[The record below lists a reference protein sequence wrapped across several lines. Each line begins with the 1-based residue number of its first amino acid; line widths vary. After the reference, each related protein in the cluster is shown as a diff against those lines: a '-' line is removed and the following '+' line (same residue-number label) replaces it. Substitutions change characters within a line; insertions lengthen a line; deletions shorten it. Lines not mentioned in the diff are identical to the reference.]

1 MENLTKLERTKSLCE
16 RTFDEL
22 RNAILAMVP
31 GENKL
36 PSEDELSKALGV
48 SRSTIREAVK
58 QLQMEGAITKIQG
71 RGTFAHPSVFH
82 IQNRVDLHPDF
93 YALLSREHEKV
104 TLEVEPIGV
113 ATPSESFLRV
123 FPNSIAGEPVYVMI
137 WRYYADDI
145 LMIFGTFEFPTRF
158 LRQIPA
164 PDFSVNN
171 LPEFSKLYLNEDIT
185 YCAMQL
191 RCGYS
196 EKAAG
201 LFGISKNVPM
211 QCWKEVIYDVG
222 DRAVGYC
229 RFYLNPDHMI
239 MSLIAHFDV

>member
-1 MENLTKLERTKSLCE
+1 MENLTKLERAKSLCE

-22 RNAILAMVP
+22 RNAILAMAP

-36 PSEDELSKALGV
+36 PSEDELSRALGV

-93 YALLSREHEKV
+93 YALLSREHERV
-104 TLEVEPIGV
+104 VLDVEPLGV
-113 ATPSESFLRV
+113 STPSESYLRV
-123 FPNSIAGEPVYVMI
+123 FPNAVAGEPVYVMV

-158 LRQIPA
+158 LRRIPA
-164 PDFSVNN
+164 PDFHVNN
-171 LPEFSKLYLNEDIT
+171 LPEFSKAYLNEDIT

-196 EKAAG
+196 ETAARQ
-201 LFGISKNVPM
+201 FGIPEKVPM

-222 DRAVGYC
+222 DHAVGYC
-229 RFYLNPDHMI
+229 RFFLHPDHMI
-239 MSLIAHFDV
+239 MSLIAHFDI

>member
-1 MENLTKLERTKSLCE
+1 MENLMKLERAKSLSE

-22 RNAILAMVP
+22 RNAILAMRP

-58 QLQMEGAITKIQG
+58 QLQMDGAITKIQG
-71 RGTFAHPSVFH
+71 RGTFAHPSVFQ
-82 IQNRVDLHPDF
+82 IKNRVDLHPDF
-93 YALLSREHEKV
+93 YALLSQEHERVIMK
-104 TLEVEPIGV
+104 VEPIGV
-113 ATPSESFLRV
+113 NTPSGSYMRI
-123 FPNSIAGEPVYVMI
+123 FPGAIADEPVYVMV

-145 LMIFGTFEFPTRF
+145 LMIFGTFEFPTRL
-158 LRQIPA
+158 LRSIPS
-164 PDFSVNN
+164 PDFSVQD
-171 LPEFSKLYLNEDIT
+171 LPEFGKTYLYDDIT

-191 RCGYS
+191 RCGFS
-196 EKAAG
+196 GIAAKQ
-201 LFGISKNVPM
+201 FGISETTPV

-229 RFYLNPDHMI
+229 RFFLNPDHMI
-239 MSLIAHFDV
+239 MSLIAHFGL